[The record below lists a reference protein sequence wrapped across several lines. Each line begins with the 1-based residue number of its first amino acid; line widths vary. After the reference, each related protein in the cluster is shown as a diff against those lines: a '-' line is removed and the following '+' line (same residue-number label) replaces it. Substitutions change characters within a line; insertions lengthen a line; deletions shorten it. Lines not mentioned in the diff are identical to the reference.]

1 MVLIA
6 PVRYSGPSALKG
18 RTPVIRRAHKI
29 AVTALAALAAAGG
42 FSSLASAEPPSA
54 PPAAGDVP
62 YAVEDFNYPGAD
74 RIRSSMGIELKRGD
88 GRILLAECDQQADQ
102 IRVFT
107 VADAGAGRRG
117 TYCFEA
123 TSTSGYL
130 TLELPRV
137 FALEAG
143 EQPISADLTAGGQ
156 TQTVDVPEGGFKSV
170 GEGTVGG
177 AQSVLVEIRVTG

>member
-1 MVLIA
+1 M
-6 PVRYSGPSALKG
+6 
-18 RTPVIRRAHKI
+18 
-29 AVTALAALAAAGG
+29 
-42 FSSLASAEPPSA
+42 
-54 PPAAGDVP
+54 P

-74 RIRSSMGIELKRGD
+74 RIQATEGIKLKRGD
-88 GRILLAECDQQADQ
+88 GHILLAECDPQADQ
-102 IRVFT
+102 IRVLT

-143 EQPISADLTAGGQ
+143 ENPISADLTAGGQ
-156 TQTVDVPEGGFKSV
+156 TRTVDVPEGGFEPV

>member
-1 MVLIA
+1 MT
-6 PVRYSGPSALKG
+6 S
-18 RTPVIRRAHKI
+18 I
-29 AVTALAALAAAGG
+29 AVVAVAGG
-42 FSSLASAEPPSA
+42 FSGLAVAGGSTESQ
-54 PPAAGDVP
+54 AAADEMP

-74 RIRSSMGIELKRGD
+74 RIKSSMGITVKRGD
-88 GRILLAECDQQADQ
+88 GHVLVAECDPKADQ
-102 IRVFT
+102 IRVLT
-107 VADAGAGRRG
+107 VADSSAGRRG

-123 TSTSGYL
+123 TSTSGFL

-143 EQPISADLTAGGQ
+143 EQPISADLTANGQ
-156 TQTVDVPEGGFKSV
+156 TQTVDVPEGGFEPV

>member
-1 MVLIA
+1 M
-6 PVRYSGPSALKG
+6 
-18 RTPVIRRAHKI
+18 
-29 AVTALAALAAAGG
+29 TALVAIAAVGG
-42 FSSLASAEPPSA
+42 FSTFASAEPPSA
-54 PPAAGDVP
+54 PQPSEGMP

-74 RIRSSMGIELKRGD
+74 RIQATEGIKLKRGD
-88 GRILLAECDQQADQ
+88 GHILLAECDPQADQ
-102 IRVFT
+102 IRVLT

-143 EQPISADLTAGGQ
+143 ENPISADLTAGGQ
-156 TQTVDVPEGGFKSV
+156 TRTVDVPEGGFEPV